1 MPDEMPKRTRNTNSP
16 LGPGEAFDRIADL
29 RDSREARRNA
39 IIAAFDAEEAA
50 KELAIAERVPAASQ
64 DRLAIMLRAY
74 PEAQQMAADAVANRQ
89 EPEPDAF
96 PDELPAGA
104 RPLEPG
110 RAERI
115 GRMTGGSRK

>member
-1 MPDEMPKRTRNTNSP
+1 MTETPKRTRNTNSP

-29 RDSREARRNA
+29 RDSREARRKA
-39 IIAAFDAEEAA
+39 IVETFYAEEAA

-74 PEAQQMAADAVANRQ
+74 PDAQQMAGEAVANRH

-104 RPLEPG
+104 RPLDPS

-115 GRMTGGSRK
+115 GRLTGGGRK